1 VTGTFLNVATVLV
14 GGTLGW
20 LLGSRFPAGLRR
32 TLMQVVGL
40 ATLAI
45 GIQDV
50 LQTSSVLIVLAS
62 LVLGA
67 IVGELMRIERALER
81 LGELAQSVVARVV
94 PGLRSYEEPPYS
106 SPPLEGAGTSYP
118 VPVEEAGRTHGGRVR
133 GVPPA
138 QGFVTASLIFCV
150 GPITILG
157 CFEEGLTGTFQ
168 TLALKST
175 LDGFT
180 ASLLASTMGWG
191 VMLSAG
197 TILIYQGSLTLG
209 AAFLRGLLSDRMI
222 AEMTAAGGLMI
233 LGIGL
238 NILEVTRIRVGN
250 MLPALLFAPVLAA
263 VSAQRGG

>member
-1 VTGTFLNVATVLV
+1 MTGTLLNVATVLV

-20 LLGSRFPAGLRR
+20 LLGSRYPAGLRR
-32 TLMQVVGL
+32 TLLQVIGL

-45 GIQDV
+45 GTQDM
-50 LQTSSVLIVLAS
+50 LQTSSVLIVLSS

-67 IVGELMRIERALER
+67 IVGETLRIERGLER
-81 LGELAQSVVARVV
+81 IGELAQAAVTRWT
-94 PGLRSYEEPPYS
+94 PGPRSQGSGQTDEVDGRNPTPEPR
-106 SPPLEGAGTSYP
+106 PPT
-118 VPVEEAGRTHGGRVR
+118 
-133 GVPPA
+133 PA

-157 CFEEGLTGTFQ
+157 CFEEGLTGSFQ

-191 VMLSAG
+191 VLLSAG
-197 TILIYQGSLTLG
+197 TVLIYQGALTLG
-209 AAFLRGLLSDRMI
+209 AGFLRGLLTDRMI
-222 AEMTAAGGLMI
+222 AEMTAVGGLMI

-250 MLPALLFAPVLAA
+250 MLPALLFAPALAA
-263 VSAQRGG
+263 ASAQRGG

>member
-1 VTGTFLNVATVLV
+1 MTGTLLNVATVLV

-20 LLGSRFPAGLRR
+20 LLGSRYPAGLRR
-32 TLMQVVGL
+32 TLLQVIGL

-45 GIQDV
+45 GTQDM

-62 LVLGA
+62 LVLGS
-67 IVGELMRIERALER
+67 IVGEALRIERGLER
-81 LGELAQSVVARVV
+81 VGELAQSAVMRWGPGARGQGSGQASEVD
-94 PGLRSYEEPPYS
+94 PSNPTPDR
-106 SPPLEGAGTSYP
+106 
-118 VPVEEAGRTHGGRVR
+118 
-133 GVPPA
+133 PA
-138 QGFVTASLIFCV
+138 TPAAGFVTASLIFCV

-157 CFEEGLTGTFQ
+157 CFEEGLTGSFQ

-191 VMLSAG
+191 VLLSAG
-197 TILIYQGSLTLG
+197 TVLIYQGALTLG
-209 AAFLRGLLSDRMI
+209 AGFLRGLLTDRMI

-263 VSAQRGG
+263 ASVQRGG

>member
-1 VTGTFLNVATVLV
+1 MTGTFLNVATVLV

-20 LLGSRFPAGLRR
+20 LLGSRYPSGLRT
-32 TLMQVVGL
+32 TLLQVIGL

-45 GIQDV
+45 GTQDL

-67 IVGELMRIERALER
+67 LVGELLGIERGLER
-81 LGELAQSVVARVV
+81 IGELAQSVVARF
-94 PGLRSYEEPPYS
+94 GGSRLEERPHPN
-106 SPPLEGAGTSYP
+106 PLPEGEGTSSQ
-118 VPVEEAGRTHGGRVR
+118 
-133 GVPPA
+133 PPSPIPHPPTLA

-157 CFEEGLTGTFQ
+157 CFEEGLTGSFQ

-191 VMLSAG
+191 VLLSAG
-197 TILIYQGSLTLG
+197 TVLFYQGALTLG
-209 AAFLRGLLSDRMI
+209 AGFLRGLLTDRMI

-250 MLPALLFAPVLAA
+250 MLPALVFAPVLAA
-263 VSAQRGG
+263 VTAQRAG

>member
-20 LLGSRFPAGLRR
+20 LLGSRYPSGLRT
-32 TLMQVVGL
+32 TLLQVIGL

-45 GIQDV
+45 GTQDL

-67 IVGELMRIERALER
+67 LVGELLGIERGLER
-81 LGELAQSVVARVV
+81 IGELAQSVVARFGGSRLEDR
-94 PGLRSYEEPPYS
+94 PHPNPLPEGEATSSQPP
-106 SPPLEGAGTSYP
+106 SPIP
-118 VPVEEAGRTHGGRVR
+118 H
-133 GVPPA
+133 PPTLA

-157 CFEEGLTGTFQ
+157 CFEEGLTGSFQ

-191 VMLSAG
+191 VLLSAG
-197 TILIYQGSLTLG
+197 TVLFYQGALTLG
-209 AAFLRGLLSDRMI
+209 AGFLRGLLTDRMI

-250 MLPALLFAPVLAA
+250 MLPALVFAPVLAA
-263 VSAQRGG
+263 VTAQRAG

>member
-20 LLGSRFPAGLRR
+20 LLGSRFPAGLRG
-32 TLMQVVGL
+32 TLMQVIGL

-45 GIQDV
+45 GIQDL

-62 LVLGA
+62 LVPGA
-67 IVGELMRIERALER
+67 IVGELLRIERGLER
-81 LGELAQSVVARVV
+81 IGDLAQSAVARWG
-94 PGLRSYEEPPYS
+94 PGVS
-106 SPPLEGAGTSYP
+106 SVKERPHPNPLPEGEGAGPQPPTP
-118 VPVEEAGRTHGGRVR
+118 AVKPP
-133 GVPPA
+133 PPA
-138 QGFVTASLIFCV
+138 AGFVTASLIFCV

-191 VMLSAG
+191 VLLSAG
-197 TILIYQGSLTLG
+197 TVLVYQGALTLG
-209 AAFLRGLLSDRMI
+209 AAFLRGLLTDRMI

>member
-1 VTGTFLNVATVLV
+1 VTGTLLNVATVLV

-20 LLGSRFPAGLRR
+20 VLGSRFPVGLRV
-32 TLMQVVGL
+32 TLMQVIGL

-45 GIQDV
+45 GIQDL
-50 LQTSSVLIVLAS
+50 LQTSNVLLVLAS

-67 IVGELMRIERALER
+67 IVGELLRIERGLER
-81 LGELAQSVVARVV
+81 LGDLAQAAVARVGG
-94 PGLRSYEEPPYS
+94 PR
-106 SPPLEGAGTSYP
+106 LE
-118 VPVEEAGRTHGGRVR
+118 GGRVR
-133 GVPPA
+133 EVAPS

-157 CFEEGLTGTFQ
+157 CFEEGLTGSFQ

-180 ASLLASTMGWG
+180 ASLLASMMGWG
-191 VMLSAG
+191 VLLSAG
-197 TILIYQGSLTLG
+197 TVLIYQGALTLG
-209 AAFLRGLLSDRMI
+209 AGFLRGLLTDRMI

-250 MLPALLFAPVLAA
+250 MLPALLFAPLLTAA
-263 VSAQRGG
+263 AARIGG

>member
-1 VTGTFLNVATVLV
+1 MTGTLLNVATVLV

-20 LLGSRFPAGLRR
+20 VLGSRFPVGLRI
-32 TLMQVVGL
+32 TLMQVIGL

-45 GIQDV
+45 GIQDL
-50 LQTSSVLIVLAS
+50 LQTSNVLIVLAS

-67 IVGELMRIERALER
+67 IVGELLRVERGLER
-81 LGELAQSVVARVV
+81 LGELAQAAVARVGGR
-94 PGLRSYEEPPYS
+94 PDPN
-106 SPPLEGAGTSYP
+106 PLPED
-118 VPVEEAGRTHGGRVR
+118 EAGRVEGGRVR
-133 GVPPA
+133 AVAPS

-150 GPITILG
+150 GPITVLG
-157 CFEEGLTGTFQ
+157 CFEEGLTGSFQ

-180 ASLLASTMGWG
+180 ASLLASMMGWG
-191 VMLSAG
+191 VLLSAG
-197 TILIYQGSLTLG
+197 TVLIYQGALTLG
-209 AAFLRGLLSDRMI
+209 AGFLRGLLTDRMI

-250 MLPALLFAPVLAA
+250 MLPALLFAPLLTAA
-263 VSAQRGG
+263 AAQRGG

>member
-1 VTGTFLNVATVLV
+1 VTGTFLNVATVLA

-20 LLGSRFPAGLRR
+20 LLGGRFPSRLRV
-32 TLMQVVGL
+32 TLLQVVGL

-45 GIQDV
+45 GIQDL
-50 LQTSSVLIVLAS
+50 LQTSSILIVLAS

-67 IVGELMRIERALER
+67 VVGELLRIERGLER
-81 LGELAQSVVARVV
+81 LGELAQAAVGRVV
-94 PGLRSYEEPPYS
+94 SKAPSLEERPHPNPLPKGEGPP
-106 SPPLEGAGTSYP
+106 PTPDPRPLA
-118 VPVEEAGRTHGGRVR
+118 
-133 GVPPA
+133 PA
-138 QGFVTASLIFCV
+138 AGFVTASLIFCV

-191 VMLSAG
+191 VLLSAG
-197 TILIYQGSLTLG
+197 TVLFYQGALTLG
-209 AAFLRGLLSDRMI
+209 AGFLRGLLTDRMI

-250 MLPALLFAPVLAA
+250 MLPALLFAPILAA